1 MSSDA
6 DAGDRPPAAE
16 RAVVP
21 VGVLVGVLMVGVVG
35 VPVEGGEVAVELG
48 DVTATV
54 SFMPLVQWPA
64 TPQMK

>member
-1 MSSDA
+1 M
-6 DAGDRPPAAE
+6 
-16 RAVVP
+16 VP
-21 VGVLVGVLMVGVVG
+21 VGVLMVGGVV

-54 SFMPLVQWPA
+54 SFMPLAQWPA